1 MDMPTYVDEKNYT
14 EKTHMSTGI
23 IRIISVLSSS
33 FFLKYEIQ
41 TESRKFNPW
50 LKMDLRNVSSA
61 SECQSSVIL
70 D

>member
-33 FFLKYEIQ
+33 FFSQ
-41 TESRKFNPW
+41 VRNP
-50 LKMDLRNVSSA
+50 DGI
-61 SECQSSVIL
+61 SEVQSLVENGFEERFICI
-70 D
+70 